1 MTVCRTV
8 SIYEGYTLHHAILRC
23 PGRDLTEYLMKNLTE
38 QGVSFTAAAESEI
51 AREVKEKLRCFGA
64 DYDTE
69 LKSTAEI
76 DKEKTHELPD
86 RNIISIGAECFHC
99 VDILF
104 QPSFIGKE
112 ATGSTTLPDE
122 VWR

>member
-1 MTVCRTV
+1 
-8 SIYEGYTLHHAILRC
+8 
-23 PGRDLTEYLMKNLTE
+23 MKNLTE
-38 QGVSFTAAAESEI
+38 RGVSFTAAAEREI
-51 AREVKEKLRCFGA
+51 AREVEVKLRCFGA

-112 ATGSTTLPDE
+112 ASESTTLPDK